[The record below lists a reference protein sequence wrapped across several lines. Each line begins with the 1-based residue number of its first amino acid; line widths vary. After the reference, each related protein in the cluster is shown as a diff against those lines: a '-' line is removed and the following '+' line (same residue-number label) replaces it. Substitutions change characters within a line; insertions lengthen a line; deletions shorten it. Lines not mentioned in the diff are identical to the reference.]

1 MSEYRVF
8 YQVAVFCLLFQI
20 QAIDILEE
28 ESALVVVELDEI
40 TNALLSGIR
49 HIEMTWFVVGIAPKE
64 HVGDGI
70 LVEHRHKYLCP
81 PVFHSQTIHTRLTQ
95 CRHHIMLLG
104 NLADS
109 LKTEV

>member
-40 TNALLSGIR
+40 THALLSGIG
-49 HIEMTWFVVGIAPKE
+49 HIEMSWFVVGIAPKE

-70 LVEHRHKYLCP
+70 LVE
-81 PVFHSQTIHTRLTQ
+81 Q
-95 CRHHIMLLG
+95 
-104 NLADS
+104 A
-109 LKTEV
+109 